1 MPHDPF
7 QVVAFLFP
15 IHGRGRNVCAEGRH
29 LSHEVF
35 AGVHEVA
42 QLLQR
47 QSVGTRVLVHEMP
60 GLTTLFSKRRVK
72 ECPSHPLTARTA
84 QEASVEVAKLMLD
97 VISGG
102 EIRT

>member
-47 QSVGTRVLVHEMP
+47 QSIGTRVLVHEMT
-60 GLTTLFSKRRVK
+60 GLTTLLSKRRVK
-72 ECPSHPLTARTA
+72 ECPTARTV
-84 QEASVEVAKLMLD
+84 QKASVEAAKLMLD